1 MTHMRRRPCR
11 AASLLAAGLAVGM
24 GAGCT
29 STAVGDAQPAPAA
42 PPGSTPVT
50 IAAATTTAAPT
61 STGATSSTTTTTTLV
76 LPVPLPPP
84 DPAAFEPLIEL
95 GRIEIPR
102 IGVDVPMF
110 VGVTDGTL
118 DHGPG
123 HWPGSALPGQI
134 GNVAVTGHRTSRTRP
149 FRNIHQLTPGD
160 EVVFTTADGRF
171 VYEVTGYSVVG
182 PFALEILTQT
192 PQHTATLFA
201 CHPPGSTRERY
212 VVHLEMRA
220 DG

>member
-1 MTHMRRRPCR
+1 MHRRPR
-11 AASLLAAGLAVGM
+11 RPAPLLAAGLAVGV

-29 STAVGDAQPAPAA
+29 TAGGEAQQAPAA
-42 PPGSTPVT
+42 APSSTV
-50 IAAATTTAAPT
+50 ATTTTVVP
-61 STGATSSTTTTTTLV
+61 STSSTTSTTSAPATSTTTTIV

-84 DPAAFEPLIEL
+84 DPAAAEPLIEL
-95 GRIEIPR
+95 GRIEIPT
-102 IGVDVPMF
+102 IGVDVAMF
-110 VGVTDGTL
+110 AGVTDGTL

-171 VYEVTGYSVVG
+171 VYQVTGYSVVG
-182 PFALEILTQT
+182 PDALEILTQT
-192 PQHTATLFA
+192 PQFTATLFA
-201 CHPPGSTRERY
+201 CNPPGSTRERY
-212 VVHLEMRA
+212 VVHLAMRA